1 MSAALRK
8 KKTTKQRPEI
18 PAPIKEDFQ
27 AKVRP
32 AEEDEED
39 IDAKADALASRLES
53 LRAKTRL
60 LERDLRLQERANRS
74 MGFELEK
81 QRLVRV
87 SIWFYILLVPT
98 LVCTFGSYTKGNYV
112 STCLNGMSFLLVWRS
127 LYAKQ
132 NALWFVVA
140 GGGQKRKK

>member
-1 MSAALRK
+1 MSASGGK
-8 KKTTKQRPEI
+8 KKTSKQKPEI
-18 PAPIKEDFQ
+18 LPLEIQD
-27 AKVRP
+27 
-32 AEEDEED
+32 DEED
-39 IDAKADALASRLES
+39 MNQIDAKADALASRLES

-74 MGFELEK
+74 MGFELER

-112 STCLNGMSFLLVWRS
+112 STCLNGLSFLLVWRS

-140 GGGQKRKK
+140 GAVCAWTLWR